1 MNWDDLRIVAAVRDE
16 GTYAGASARLKI
28 DETTVARRLA
38 RMQRA
43 LGFPLFEAIDGER
56 RATPQCEAVLDH
68 VRAMA
73 THVTEIGKIGAAA
86 AGPVGRL
93 RIASTGM
100 IVEDVLGPDLGPFLE
115 QHSGIALQF
124 LISGENVDLA
134 RWEAD
139 LAIRLRKPAKGNFA
153 ITKLGELRFCLVEP
167 AAAAAPIVCAYPD
180 DLDHTP
186 ESQFMQAKGL
196 KAQARCVS
204 TNLHV
209 VRQLVAGY
217 RAAGVLP
224 EHMCKELAAD
234 RRLRV
239 SLLPKQRDVWLL
251 VQNHLRHD
259 PAARITIDWIR
270 GCFRRFLSN

>member
-16 GTYAGASARLKI
+16 GTYAGASTRLKI

-56 RATPQCEAVLDH
+56 RATPQCEAVLGH

-73 THVTEIGKIGAAA
+73 AHVTEIGKIGVTA

-100 IVEDVLGPDLGPFLE
+100 IVEDVLGPDLGQFLE

-139 LAIRLRKPAKGNFA
+139 LAIRLRKPDKGNFA

-167 AAAAAPIVCAYPD
+167 AAEAAPIVCAYPQ

-186 ESQFMQAKGL
+186 ESQFMRAKGL
-196 KAQARCVS
+196 QAQARCVS

-209 VRQLVAGY
+209 VRRLVAGT
-217 RAAGVLP
+217 RTAGVLP
-224 EHMCKELAAD
+224 EHMCREFAAD

-239 SLLPKQRDVWLL
+239 TLLPKRRDVWLL

-259 PAARITIDWIR
+259 PATRITIDWIR
-270 GCFRRFLSN
+270 GSFRRFTSD